1 MPVRIFTTLTVALAL
16 NAQNQPGGN
25 RDVGQG
31 ANFFSVEK
39 EVALGGQLA
48 AEFRRQHPRL
58 ESATVGDY
66 IQQLGGRLVAP
77 QQSPFT
83 FHFEVNTDSG
93 TTYPEPA
100 AFPGGYVFVPAGLI
114 LAANDEA
121 ELAGTMAHSV
131 AHILARH
138 GTRQA
143 IKLGVAQSGT
153 IPLFFMAGWAGY
165 GMGGWGGSGAQGSN
179 SVVPTGFLQSQRTF
193 ESEADRLAVT
203 IAADAGYDPE
213 GLARYIGRVQQDP
226 GRVQRDPPSTA
237 PPRAFPLPFPSRDER
252 VQAIEQAIQA
262 LPVRSYSVSGDF
274 ARIQEEIRRT
284 LPPPAPPTL
293 TKRPTLKR

>member
-1 MPVRIFTTLTVALAL
+1 MPVRIFSTLTVALAL
-16 NAQNQPGGN
+16 NAQNQSGGN
-25 RDVGQG
+25 RDVGKG
-31 ANFFSVEK
+31 ANFYSVEK

-48 AEFRRQHPRL
+48 TEFRRQHPRL

-66 IQQLGGRLVAP
+66 IQQLGERLVAPP

-93 TTYPEPA
+93 ATYLEPA
-100 AFPGGYVFVPAGLI
+100 AFPGGYVFVPAELI

-143 IKLGVAQSGT
+143 TKLGVVQSGT
-153 IPLFFMAGWAGY
+153 IPLFFIAGWAGY
-165 GMGGWGGSGAQGSN
+165 GAQGSN
-179 SVVPTGFLQSQRTF
+179 AVVPIGFLQSQRTF

-226 GRVQRDPPSTA
+226 VQTV
-237 PPRAFPLPFPSRDER
+237 PPRAFPSPLPSRDER
-252 VQAIEQAIQA
+252 VQAIEQAVQA
-262 LPVRSYSVSGDF
+262 LSVRSYSVSGDF
-274 ARIQEEIRRT
+274 ARIQEEVRRT
-284 LPPPAPPTL
+284 LPPPAPTPL
-293 TKRPTLKR
+293 TKPPTLKR